1 VVLLLAGSGL
11 VVEKTGRTAL
21 EKSREKRLGRAGNVA
36 PAPARVGG
44 RGGREQSPATTLLLL
59 LLLLRLL
66 GRRRER

>member
-36 PAPARVGG
+36 PARVGG
-44 RGGREQSPATTLLLL
+44 RGGREQSPATNLLLL
-59 LLLLRLL
+59 RLRLL